1 MCYILKGL
9 CVCGVGE
16 IPVPMFRRGVE
27 MFQCQNVGME
37 WSDPMDQV
45 LCVGGIDPVAH
56 L

>member
-1 MCYILKGL
+1 M
-9 CVCGVGE
+9 
-16 IPVPMFRRGVE
+16 PMFRRGVE
-27 MFQCQNVGME
+27 MFQCQNVGVE